1 MDSKRVSEYL
11 GISYGQ
17 LNYFL
22 RKVKGL
28 TPVGWGASQGKA
40 RDYTRHDL
48 SRLRLALLLKND
60 GYSTKAIQKAINEL
74 NKNWNGKTP
83 DNAGILYSMPDN
95 AFLWIKEGDAL
106 EYVPKVIY
114 SVRKVAGEVY
124 EKTP

>member
-17 LNYFL
+17 LNYLL
-22 RKVKGL
+22 RKINGL
-28 TPVGWGASQGKA
+28 TPHKWGASQGKA

-48 SRLRLALLLKND
+48 ARLRLALSLKSD

-83 DNAGILYSMPDN
+83 DSAGILYSMPDN
-95 AFLWIKEGDAL
+95 AFLWAKEGDAL
-106 EYVPKVIY
+106 EYVPNFIY